1 MSRDIDS
8 HGRGG
13 FLSNLAWQ
21 GSGAV
26 LLALRG
32 LVGLAIVAK
41 LLGADG
47 YGLYSQFMATLTL
60 IAPVLTLYVDAG
72 LVRYLAGEADGR
84 TVSGQ
89 YFAALVLVLSES
101 LLAAYLIGSIA
112 PGQFALWIWG
122 DTRYVMYARWLAL
135 ALVPAA
141 CNLVALALYQ
151 ARREFRYT
159 VGVQVGKSAAQLVVA
174 YLAAVVGY
182 GVLGVAVGIAVTELV
197 FLLLMLAMAIGTVGR
212 PHFDFS
218 GIPRLLRYSVPL
230 LPTHLGLWL
239 MTTGSRYVLVRHL
252 SLQEVG
258 VFAASFTLGSI
269 AGLFINPITYVLLPT
284 ASAEWRAGRAREAI
298 GYIGYASRLYLALA
312 IPSSIGLVVLSEP
325 LLRTVTSD
333 RFVAGAML
341 VLPAAVGTVAMG
353 LFRIHNTWL
362 LLRERTNQVALMLLV
377 GLGANLCLTLL
388 TVPRIGAAGA
398 AWAFALSYGAI
409 ALWNV
414 AACRRSEH
422 RVPLRALAVFALK
435 AMAAAAAMTGAILLV
450 LAVLPAARM
459 LSIATA
465 IAMGGMTYLVGLWV
479 TRAYDPQDV
488 AQLRGI
494 LRRLAK
500 VV

>member
-1 MSRDIDS
+1 SRNIHP

-21 GSGAV
+21 GTGAV

-89 YFAALVLVLSES
+89 YFAALVLVLLES
-101 LLAAYLIGSIA
+101 LIAAYVIGSIA
-112 PGQFALWIWG
+112 PSQVSLWIWG
-122 DTRYVMYARWLAL
+122 DTGYVTYARWLAL

-174 YLAAVVGY
+174 YAAAVVGY
-182 GVLGVAVGIAVTELV
+182 GVLGVAIGIAATELV
-197 FLLLMLAMAIGTVGR
+197 FLLLMLAMAVGTVGR
-212 PHFDFS
+212 PHFDFGS
-218 GIPRLLRYSVPL
+218 LPRLLRYSLPL

-239 MTTGSRYVLVRHL
+239 MTTGGRYVMVHYL

-258 VFAASFTLGSI
+258 VFAASFTLGSV

-284 ASAEWRAGRAREAI
+284 ASAEWRAGRAKEAI
-298 GYIGYASRLYLALA
+298 GFIDYASRLFLALA
-312 IPSSIGLVVLSEP
+312 IPSSIGLVVLAEP
-325 LLRTVTSD
+325 LLRAVTTE
-333 RFVAGAML
+333 RFIAGAML
-341 VLPAAVGTVAMG
+341 VLPAAIGTVAMG
-353 LFRIHNTWL
+353 LFRINNTWL
-362 LLRERTNQVALMLLV
+362 LLRERTKQVALMLLV
-377 GLGANLCLTLL
+377 GLGMNLCLTLL
-388 TVPRIGAAGA
+388 AVPRIGAAGA
-398 AWAFALSYGAI
+398 AWAFAVSYSAI

-414 AACRRSEH
+414 VACRRSEH
-422 RVPLRALAVFALK
+422 RVPLRALAVFGVK
-435 AMAAAAAMTGAILLV
+435 AMAAAAAMTGVILSV
-450 LAVLPAARM
+450 LAALPAARM
-459 LSIATA
+459 LSIVAA
-465 IAMGGMTYLVGLWV
+465 IAIGGMTYLVGLWAM
-479 TRAYDPQDV
+479 RAYDPQDL

-494 LRRLAK
+494 VRRLTRL
-500 VV
+500 V